1 MSALYELD
9 KAIYEVIEQGM
20 SIDEETGEIV
30 WDEDNL
36 DQLVAELDTKRE
48 NVGLYIKN
56 LTAELDMLKAEEKNL
71 KERRQVKERK
81 IERLKDY
88 LTRSMELTGD
98 KSLETARIK
107 MSFRKSTSVNIID
120 IDEVPEFY
128 VKEKIEYTPD
138 KALIKKALQAGELVK
153 GAELK
158 ETQNLQI
165 K

>member
-20 SIDEETGEIV
+20 SVDEVTGEII

-36 DQLVAELDTKRE
+36 DQLVAELDTK
-48 NVGLYIKN
+48 LKN
-56 LTAELDMLKAEEKNL
+56 LTADVDMLKAEEKNL

-88 LTRSMELTGD
+88 LSRSMQLTGD

-120 IDEVPEFY
+120 IDEIPEFY

-138 KALIKKALQAGELVK
+138 KALIKKALQAGELVT

>member
-56 LTAELDMLKAEEKNL
+56 LTADVDMLKAEEKNL

-120 IDEVPEFY
+120 I
-128 VKEKIEYTPD
+128 
-138 KALIKKALQAGELVK
+138 A
-153 GAELK
+153 
-158 ETQNLQI
+158 
-165 K
+165 

>member
-20 SIDEETGEIV
+20 SIDEETGEII

-56 LTAELDMLKAEEKNL
+56 LTADVDMLKAEEKNL

-81 IERLKDY
+81 IERLKGY

-107 MSFRKSTSVNIID
+107 MSLRKSTSVNIID
-120 IDEVPEFY
+120 IDKVSEFY
-128 VKEKIEYTPD
+128 VKERIERVPD
-138 KALIKKALQAGELVK
+138 KVLIKKLLQAGKLVE